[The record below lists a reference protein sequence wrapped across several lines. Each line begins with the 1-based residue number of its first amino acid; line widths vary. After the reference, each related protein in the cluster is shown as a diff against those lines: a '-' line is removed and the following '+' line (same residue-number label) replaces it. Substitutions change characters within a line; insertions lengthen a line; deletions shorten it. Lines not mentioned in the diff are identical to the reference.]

1 MAKRDYYDILGVA
14 KGATDAEI
22 KKAYRK
28 AAMQFHPDKGGSKE
42 DEEKFKE
49 ANEAYSVLSD
59 AQKRKSYDQ
68 FGHANPNGAGNGAG
82 AGQGQYGGFGGFG
95 QGGYNVN
102 MDDLGGFGD
111 IFETFFGGG
120 GGGRGRS
127 RVRKGADIEA
137 ELRIEFEEAVFGVE
151 RDFALYK
158 MNGCDR
164 CKGSGAEPGSSH
176 KTCPTCHGQGQ
187 VQTEQHTIF
196 GTFASAQVCP
206 ECHGEGKVPEKK
218 CTKCHGEGRLKEQV
232 EIKVKIPAG
241 INDGQTIKVAGKGEA
256 GELGVPAGDL
266 YLHIRVASD
275 KRFVRDGYNI
285 ESEVEISFPQAA
297 LGTTVEVET
306 IDGKVKLRVPAGT
319 QSGKIFKLSDRG
331 VPQLH
336 GNRRGDHLVTVIVK
350 TPTKLTG
357 KQKKLLEEFSEGK
370 GWF

>member
-1 MAKRDYYDILGVA
+1 MAKRDYYDILSIGKA
-14 KGATDAEI
+14 ATDAEI

-28 AAMQFHPDKGGSKE
+28 MAMKHHPDKGGTKE

-59 AQKRKSYDQ
+59 AQKRKQYDQ
-68 FGHANPNGAGNGAG
+68 FGHANPNGAGNAG
-82 AGQGQYGGFGGFG
+82 GPGGWRPDAGGFSG
-95 QGGYNVN
+95 GGYNIN
-102 MDDLGGFGD
+102 MDDLSGFGD
-111 IFETFFGGG
+111 IFETFFS
-120 GGGRGRS
+120 GGGRSAGGR
-127 RVRKGADIEA
+127 RRDVRGSDVEA
-137 ELRIEFEEAVFGVE
+137 ELRISFTEAVFGAE
-151 RDFALYK
+151 KDFALLK
-158 MNGCDR
+158 MNSCDR
-164 CKGSGAEPGSSH
+164 CKGSGAEPGASL
-176 KTCPTCHGQGQ
+176 KTCPTCHGKGQ

-241 INDGQTIKVAGKGEA
+241 IADGQTIKISGKGEA
-256 GELGVPAGDL
+256 GEHGVPAGDL

-275 KRFVRDGYNI
+275 KRFVRNGYNI
-285 ESEVEISFPQAA
+285 ESTVDIPFPEAA

-306 IDGKVKLRVPAGT
+306 IDGKVKLKVPAGT
-319 QSGKIFKLSDRG
+319 QSGKVFKLTDRG

-336 GNRRGDHLVTVIVK
+336 GHGRGDHLVTVTVK
-350 TPTKLTG
+350 TPTKLNS
-357 KQKKLLEEFSEGK
+357 KQKKLLEEFSKGK

>member
-14 KGATDAEI
+14 RGATDADI

-28 AAMQFHPDKGGSKE
+28 MAMKYHPDKGGSKE

-68 FGHANPNGAGNGAG
+68 FGHANPGGAGNAG
-82 AGQGQYGGFGGFG
+82 GNPYGGGYGGFDASGF
-95 QGGYNVN
+95 NIN

-120 GGGRGRS
+120 GGRGRS
-127 RVRKGADIEA
+127 RVRKGADVEA
-137 ELRIEFEEAVFGVE
+137 DMRISFEEAVFGVE
-151 RDFALYK
+151 RDFALLK
-158 MNGCDR
+158 MNNCDR
-164 CKGSGAEPGSSH
+164 CHGNGAEPGSAM

-187 VQTEQHTIF
+187 VQTEQRTIF

-206 ECHGEGKVPEKK
+206 ECHGERQVPEKK

-241 INDGQTIKVAGKGEA
+241 INEGQTIKISGSGEA
-256 GELGVPAGDL
+256 GEHGVPAGDL
-266 YLHIRVASD
+266 YLHIKVAGD
-275 KRFVRDGYNI
+275 KRFVRNGYNI
-285 ESEVEISFPQAA
+285 ENEVEISFPQAA

-306 IDGKVKLRVPAGT
+306 IDGILKLKVSAGT
-319 QSGKIFKLSDRG
+319 QSGKVFKLIDHG

-336 GNRRGDHLVTVIVK
+336 GRQRGDHLVTVIVK
-350 TPTKLTG
+350 TPTKLSA
-357 KQKKLLEEFSEGK
+357 KQKKLLEEFDGGK